1 MGLVFDSI
9 RLSQLDFHAMVGS
22 AVKNYTDRYL
32 LVFPG
37 SSNVLGNAVVSSET
51 HSAPLI
57 DYICIYFILS
67 PSEVANW
74 PIIGQLATCG

>member
-57 DYICIYFILS
+57 DDICIYFILS

-74 PIIGQLATCG
+74 SIIDQLAT